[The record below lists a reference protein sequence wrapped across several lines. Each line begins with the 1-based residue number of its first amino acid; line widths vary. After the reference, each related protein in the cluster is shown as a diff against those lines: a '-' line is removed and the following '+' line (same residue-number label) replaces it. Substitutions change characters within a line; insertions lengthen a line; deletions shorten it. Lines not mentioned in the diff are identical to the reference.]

1 MLRVMPT
8 VSDHDLRITIM
19 RLARRVRLAR
29 SDAAATDG
37 QFSVLF
43 TLHSD
48 GPQTLRSLSDSECV
62 TPPSMNRTINAL
74 QDAGLISR
82 QAAPDD
88 GRKVTI
94 DLTGEGVAMVK
105 ETRRKRDEW
114 FSTRLAALTPEQ
126 RAILADAAPILTEL
140 ANS

>member
-1 MLRVMPT
+1 MPP
-8 VSDHDLRITIM
+8 VSDHDLRITVM

-29 SDAAATDG
+29 SDAAVTDG

-43 TLHSD
+43 TLHAD
-48 GPQTLRSLSDSECV
+48 GPQTLKSLSESECV

-74 QDAGLISR
+74 EDAGLVSR
-82 QAAPDD
+82 HASPDD

-94 DLTGEGVAMVK
+94 DLTAQGKTVVK

-126 RAILADAAPILTEL
+126 RAILADAAPILKEL
-140 ANS
+140 ADS